1 MTFCV
6 LVLQNES
13 QEKEGRRRETY
24 GEREGKG
31 KCSGCLSRLATSC
44 YISYSKNVW
53 MKEKFF
59 RYLIEVFYFNLP
71 ILDCSD
77 VGILTLCG
85 VCYQERI
92 RIGKELQ
99 EARRI
104 EEQQERQ
111 RYSEES

>member
-1 MTFCV
+1 
-6 LVLQNES
+6 
-13 QEKEGRRRETY
+13 
-24 GEREGKG
+24 
-31 KCSGCLSRLATSC
+31 
-44 YISYSKNVW
+44 

-59 RYLIEVFYFNLP
+59 RYLIEVFYINLP

>member
-1 MTFCV
+1 
-6 LVLQNES
+6 
-13 QEKEGRRRETY
+13 
-24 GEREGKG
+24 
-31 KCSGCLSRLATSC
+31 
-44 YISYSKNVW
+44 
-53 MKEKFF
+53 MKEKLFK
-59 RYLIEVFYFNLP
+59 YLIEVFYINLA
-71 ILDCSD
+71 IRDSYA